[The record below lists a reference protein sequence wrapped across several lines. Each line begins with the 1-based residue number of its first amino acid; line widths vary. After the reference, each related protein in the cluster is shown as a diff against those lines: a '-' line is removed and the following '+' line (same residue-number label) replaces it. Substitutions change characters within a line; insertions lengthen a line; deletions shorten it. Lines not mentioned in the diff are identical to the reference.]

1 MNESQTRLE
10 KIDPALKRAGWNVVE
25 DSHIIVELLITNGR
39 VSRSVAPKP
48 LKADYV
54 LSYKGVKL
62 AIVEAKS
69 DEKDVSDGV
78 AQAKKYAQMLAIRFT
93 YATNGDKIYAMDMQ
107 TGEEAE
113 VMEYP
118 TPEQLWSWTFGDS
131 NEWRDKFYE
140 QPLFSNGTKNPRY

>member
-78 AQAKKYAQMLAIRFT
+78 AQAKKHAQTCYPFNLCNQWRQDIRNGYADRRRGGSDGISDTRTVVVLDFRGQ
-93 YATNGDKIYAMDMQ
+93 
-107 TGEEAE
+107 
-113 VMEYP
+113 
-118 TPEQLWSWTFGDS
+118 
-131 NEWRDKFYE
+131 
-140 QPLFSNGTKNPRY
+140 